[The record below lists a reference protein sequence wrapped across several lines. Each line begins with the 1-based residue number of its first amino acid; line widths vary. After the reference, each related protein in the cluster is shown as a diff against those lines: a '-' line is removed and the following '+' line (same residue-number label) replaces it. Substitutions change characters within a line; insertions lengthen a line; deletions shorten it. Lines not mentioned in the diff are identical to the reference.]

1 MFLSIGPHRRCGL
14 TPRSCHARPR
24 AGEPSGVP
32 RRTGDDA
39 DADALGVGSAD
50 PRPAVVDPQGWVV
63 VKQGTLELTLD
74 PRWTIDQ
81 QTSSGGEDTITA
93 SWNGRGDTVM
103 AVSDYNPP
111 RRLPAATLC
120 GANAKASAKQ
130 MTKASDAP
138 NLPNPM
144 GDDRVETASC
154 TVRGELDGTAYQI
167 IFSAYQ
173 PWKGTRATVMQ
184 VRFRAKPFVSAD
196 AEPAAR
202 TTNLLQKFLIERTP
216 KKG

>member
-1 MFLSIGPHRRCGL
+1 MAVLALAGCAGSNPGTSASPQTATAASPGGQATTPTPSESAAPIPGP
-14 TPRSCHARPR
+14 
-24 AGEPSGVP
+24 PSS
-32 RRTGDDA
+32 T
-39 DADALGVGSAD
+39 
-50 PRPAVVDPQGWVV
+50 PQGWVV

-167 IFSAYQ
+167 IFNAYQ